1 MKPHF
6 KALLSGFTRK
16 LLERDFLQSR
26 ATGIFPACK
35 PGWLRPQQGQKDTAQ
50 IEEKLFAMTSER
62 FWKKKLAGGVKER
75 DNLRAG

>member
-26 ATGIFPACK
+26 ATGVFPACK
-35 PGWLRPQQGQKDTAQ
+35 PGWLRPQQGLKDTAQ
-50 IEEKLFAMTSER
+50 FEKLFAMTSER
-62 FWKKKLAGGVKER
+62 FWKKKLAGGV
-75 DNLRAG
+75 